1 MQLVYPYDG
10 RDPQRGHPLEQP
22 DGEVNPG
29 TIELV
34 QLDDR
39 REDGPRRR
47 SDIRSVSPDSHNYR

>member
-10 RDPQRGHPLEQP
+10 RDPQRGHPLEHP

-34 QLDDR
+34 HLSDR
-39 REDGPRRR
+39 PDNGPRRR
-47 SDIRSVSPDSHNYR
+47 ADLRAVSPDSHNYR